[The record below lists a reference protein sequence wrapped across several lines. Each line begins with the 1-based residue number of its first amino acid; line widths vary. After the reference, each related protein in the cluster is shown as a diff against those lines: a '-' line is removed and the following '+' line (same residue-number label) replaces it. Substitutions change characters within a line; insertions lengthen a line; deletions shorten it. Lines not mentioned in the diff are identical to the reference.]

1 MSIAESFGRS
11 GFAKFINSPVGRI
24 ARIVVGIGLIV
35 WGYVELDT
43 GMGVLLILVGLV
55 PLLAG
60 GFDLCLVSAL
70 LGGPI
75 QGARVRSLSDNPPAS
90 RGRR

>member
-1 MSIAESFGRS
+1 MSITESFGRS

-24 ARIVVGIGLIV
+24 ARIVVGIGFII
-35 WGYVELDT
+35 WGYGELDT
-43 GMGVLLILVGLV
+43 GMGLMLILIGLV

-60 GFDLCLVSAL
+60 GLDLCLVSAL

-75 QGARVRSLSDNPPAS
+75 RGASVRSQGHNSPKS
-90 RGRR
+90 